1 MHSLYGNIYRK
12 TCRTIR
18 TRIKEHLKQKESEV
32 LKHFQNAHKI
42 FPELHHIEWKTLETD
57 YISTLHRKKH
67 EEILI
72 KNDKP
77 KINII
82 YNR

>member
-1 MHSLYGNIYRK
+1 MHRRNMQNHPDKNQRTSK
-12 TCRTIR
+12 TERN
-18 TRIKEHLKQKESEV
+18 EV
-32 LKHFQNAHKI
+32 LKHFQSVHKI
-42 FPELHHIEWKTLETD
+42 FPELHHIEWKTLGTG
-57 YISTLHRKKH
+57 YISALHRKKH

-82 YNR
+82 YNS